1 MDRIATGRAAAL
13 IRQLASSTAKD
24 GITIQGPTTRSTQ
37 ITVVSLTASVLQVML
52 EDCVDVSRRR
62 AVNRDG
68 TPAEIATQSPRFIT
82 AVTVTRDAAGW
93 RVADVNARQDRTC

>member
-68 TPAEIATQSPRFIT
+68 TPAEIATSRLGSSRRSPSR
-82 AVTVTRDAAGW
+82 VTRQGGGW
-93 RVADVNARQDRTC
+93 LT